1 MKTTR
6 LLSIVLLAGAMP
18 LTAWA
23 DHSPTAEPSSE
34 TVATEE
40 QNPAAPQP
48 VYVPAPR
55 PAPAAQQEQH
65 NTWVDRRHKD
75 IRSTL
80 HGWAHRMD
88 DWFGEPDPDNPAS
101 ANLRVIADTSWNKY
115 DDFSV
120 KPRIRGKIKL
130 PVLQKRLNVV
140 FGDDSLDSEPQQT
153 GHLYDES
160 TQNHQKTFSKTET
173 RESNSSL
180 ALRWSDIGKYTGIDT
195 DADLGIRSGDDLYVR
210 LKGSKDWDLGNLFS
224 TRVEQVYRYG
234 LKSEHHVRTNWEV
247 RHAEAGKPFIAN
259 HFHIEYNHK
268 DKDEQWSW
276 GNSLYRQ
283 HDFPNHKRLNY
294 GIYAGGDIK
303 NKKAKLNSYGPF
315 AGWRQPVWRE
325 WLFVQPEI
333 NYLNNRKENR
343 KHHIGA
349 LLRVE
354 ALF

>member
-6 LLSIVLLAGAMP
+6 LLSIGLLAGAIP

-23 DHSPTAEPSSE
+23 DHSPTAEPPSE

-40 QNPAAPQP
+40 HNTAAPQP

-210 LKGSKDWDLGNLFS
+210 LKGSKDWDLGNRFS

-247 RHAEAGKPFIAN
+247 RHAEADKPFIAN

>member
-1 MKTTR
+1 MSTIR
-6 LLSIVLLAGAMP
+6 RFSLGLLAGA
-18 LTAWA
+18 ASFAARA
-23 DHSPTAEPSSE
+23 DHSPAEEPVSAEAQAVSE
-34 TVATEE
+34 
-40 QNPAAPQP
+40 QQP
-48 VYVPAPR
+48 VYVPVTR
-55 PAPAAQQEQH
+55 SAPAEEQEQH

-80 HGWAHRMD
+80 SGWAHNMD
-88 DWFGEPDPDNPAS
+88 DWFGDPDPDNPAT
-101 ANLRVIADTSWNKY
+101 ANLRLIVDTSWNKH

-120 KPRIRGKIKL
+120 KPRVRGKVKL

-153 GHLYDES
+153 GHLYDE
-160 TQNHQKTFSKTET
+160 TVQNRQKTFSKTET

-180 ALRWSDIGKYTGIDT
+180 ALRWSDINKYTGIDT
-195 DADLGIRSGDDLYVR
+195 DADIGIRSGDDLYVR
-210 LKGSKDWDLGNLFS
+210 LKGSKDWDLGNDFS
-224 TRVEQVYRYG
+224 TRVEQIYRYG
-234 LKSEHHVRTNWEV
+234 LKSEHHTRSTWEV
-247 RHAEAGKPFIAN
+247 RHGKAGKPFIAN
-259 HFHIEYNHK
+259 HLNIEYNHK
-268 DKDEQWSW
+268 DQDEHWTW

-283 HDFPNHKRLNY
+283 HNFPNHKRLNY
-294 GIYAGGDIK
+294 GIYTGGDIK
-303 NKKAKLNSYGPF
+303 NKKVKLNSYGPF